1 MHQNDRINE
10 FYENHEHTYRFDEN
24 ILSTKQYK
32 PQKVAKTGKKKQKMP
47 KFTNSSILGPNL
59 HFFNTKIVAA
69 TPPNHL
75 GR

>member
-32 PQKVAKTGKKKQKMP
+32 TQKVAKTGKKKQKMP
-47 KFTNSSILGPNL
+47 KFTKNPYSFAYHMQKNGSIFINDLP
-59 HFFNTKIVAA
+59 K
-69 TPPNHL
+69 
-75 GR
+75 